1 MSSEQFTMQ
10 SESYYR
16 GVVRRLRKN
25 TYGMVG
31 LGVLLILVL
40 VAIFAPYIAPYDPN
54 LPIPTPEGRSRRW
67 QPPSE
72 RHILGTDSIGRDV
85 LSRVIFASRV
95 SLSVGLVATVITITI
110 GIIIGSLAGF
120 FGGWVD
126 TVLMRFT
133 DTILCFPVI
142 FLCIAL
148 ATMIR
153 PSILNVMLI
162 IGLVYWTRTARIV
175 RAEFLRLREME
186 FSQAAVALGVRP
198 GRIIARHLLPNA
210 MSPIIVDATLRVAYA
225 ILMEATLSFLGV
237 GVQEPIPSW
246 GRMLHQATSI
256 SVLDGRAWLWVPPG
270 IAILVTVLS
279 INFLGDALRDALD
292 PKLKNI

>member
-1 MSSEQFTMQ
+1 
-10 SESYYR
+10 
-16 GVVRRLRKN
+16 
-25 TYGMVG
+25 
-31 LGVLLILVL
+31 
-40 VAIFAPYIAPYDPN
+40 
-54 LPIPTPEGRSRRW
+54 
-67 QPPSE
+67 
-72 RHILGTDSIGRDV
+72 
-85 LSRVIFASRV
+85 
-95 SLSVGLVATVITITI
+95 
-110 GIIIGSLAGF
+110 
-120 FGGWVD
+120 
-126 TVLMRFT
+126 
-133 DTILCFPVI
+133 
-142 FLCIAL
+142 
-148 ATMIR
+148 MIR

-162 IGLVYWTRTARIV
+162 IGLVYWTRTARIM
-175 RAEFLRLREME
+175 REEFLRLREME

-198 GRIIARHLLPNA
+198 GRIIARQLLPNA

-225 ILMEATLSFLGV
+225 ILMEARLSFLGV

>member
-1 MSSEQFTMQ
+1 MSSGQVAFQT
-10 SESYYR
+10 ESYYR
-16 GVVRRLRKN
+16 GVARRLRKN
-25 TYGMVG
+25 IYGMVG
-31 LGVLLILVL
+31 LVILVAL
-40 VAIFAPYIAPYDPN
+40 VIVAILAPYIAPYDPN
-54 LPIPTPEGRSRRW
+54 LPIPGPDGKSRRW
-67 QPPSE
+67 QPPSDQ
-72 RHILGTDSIGRDV
+72 HVLGTDSIGRDV

-95 SLSVGLVATVITITI
+95 SLMVGLVATIITVTI
-110 GIIIGSLAGF
+110 GIVIGSLAGF

-126 TVLMRFT
+126 TALMRFT

-153 PSILNVMLI
+153 PSIINVMLI

-175 RAEFLRLREME
+175 RAEFLKLREMD
-186 FSQAAVALGVRP
+186 FCQAAVALGAKP
-198 GRIIARHLLPNA
+198 GRIIVRHLLPNA
-210 MSPIIVDATLRVAYA
+210 ISPIIVDATLRVAYA

-270 IAILVTVLS
+270 IAILITVLS
-279 INFLGDALRDALD
+279 INFLGDALRDAMD
-292 PKLKNI
+292 PKLKNV